1 MQKLSL
7 LGECA
12 LVNRVTELPFNP
24 LVEVALSAIAEW
36 VSIYRYTIGCLHN
49 EFGLCEPD
57 EVMRMA
63 KEMGLTPCQLSELAS
78 EGPGTANLLKNMLV
92 ALHVDPKVVANRI
105 RSSDRNC
112 SGCVSPVVTRSDAS
126 MSLPREQPPIISEN
140 FAPMQCRS
148 TNYSI
153 RMVSRPEIN

>member
-92 ALHVDPKVVANRI
+92 ALHVDPKVVANTDPFI
-105 RSSDRNC
+105 RQELQWLCLTCTNKKRCEHELAKGTATDHFREFCPNAVSIDELFDQNGQSSRN
-112 SGCVSPVVTRSDAS
+112 
-126 MSLPREQPPIISEN
+126 
-140 FAPMQCRS
+140 
-148 TNYSI
+148 
-153 RMVSRPEIN
+153 